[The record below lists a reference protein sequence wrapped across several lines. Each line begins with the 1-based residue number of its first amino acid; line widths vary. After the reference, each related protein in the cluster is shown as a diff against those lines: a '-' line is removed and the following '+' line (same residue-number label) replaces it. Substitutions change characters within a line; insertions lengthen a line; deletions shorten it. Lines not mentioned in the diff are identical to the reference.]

1 MPHSFKYVRYAVWA
15 IFIAV
20 ASVFL
25 VRHQLQ
31 MPVAYVQNH
40 PGEGTAHIGGPFD
53 LVDQN
58 NKVRSL
64 REFQGKI
71 VMLYFGYTF
80 CPDICPTGLQNM
92 SDALKLLKKD
102 REDVVPIFITIDPAR
117 DTVETLKLY
126 SSNFHPSFLMLTGSQ
141 GQIDDVVQNF
151 KVYVARSKEKH
162 GLNDYLL
169 DHSTLI
175 YILDRN
181 GSFLS
186 QMPHTTAPEKIAKML
201 MDALF
206 PKNRNSQ

>member
-1 MPHSFKYVRYAVWA
+1 MPHSKYIRYAVWA

-20 ASVFL
+20 VCVFL
-25 VRHQLQ
+25 VRYQLQ
-31 MPVAYVQNH
+31 KPVAYVQNQ
-40 PGEGTAHIGGPFD
+40 PGQGAAHIGGAFN

-58 NKVRSL
+58 SKARSL

-126 SSNFHPSFLMLTGSQ
+126 SSNFHPSFLMLTGNQ
-141 GQIDDVVQNF
+141 LQIDDVIRKF
-151 KVYVARSKEKH
+151 KVYVARSQEKH

-186 QMPHTTAPEKIAKML
+186 QMPHTTAPEKIAQEL
-201 MDALF
+201 MAVLF
-206 PKNRNSQ
+206 PKNRQPQ